1 MPKVALYNVSG
12 ATVGEIELNDAIFGQ
27 EVNGYALHEVV
38 KNYLANQRQGTQS
51 TKTRT
56 EVRGGGIK
64 PWRQKGTGRARQ
76 GSIRAPQWTGGGVA
90 LGPKPRSYR
99 YALNKKLKRAA
110 LKSALSAK
118 VADESMIVVD
128 QFGFDQIKT
137 KQIVSMLDALKVEG
151 KALIITCDKDDNVV
165 LSARNIPTAATT
177 FATALNTYDVLNSD
191 KVIVSKD
198 AIAKIEEVYA

>member
-1 MPKVALYNVSG
+1 MPKVVLYNTSG
-12 ATVGEIELNDAIFGQ
+12 ASVGEIELSDAVFGQ
-27 EVNGYALHEVV
+27 KVNGYALHEVV

-56 EVRGGGIK
+56 EVSGGGIK

-99 YALNKKLKRAA
+99 YALNKKLKRTA

-118 VADESMIVVD
+118 VADENMIVVD

-137 KQIVSMLDALKVEG
+137 KQIVQMLDALKVEG

-198 AIAKIEEVYA
+198 AVAKIEEVYA